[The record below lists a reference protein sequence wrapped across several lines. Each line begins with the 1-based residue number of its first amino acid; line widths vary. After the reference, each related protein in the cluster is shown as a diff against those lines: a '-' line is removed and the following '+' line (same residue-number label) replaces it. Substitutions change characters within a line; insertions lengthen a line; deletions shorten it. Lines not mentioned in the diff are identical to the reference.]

1 MTTTTKKV
9 LTEDLGKM
17 LEMAICLN
25 YDSPYDGTYK
35 YSLAE
40 AQSLKNRLSNL
51 KKVFNYN
58 LRHCASRGSKYDFE
72 CVDDPSI
79 HLSAK
84 TSKNKTGKVCPQVL
98 GQPSRKKFCE
108 FFALDQSIGLDQ
120 IKSFISNNIANLLQV
135 YSAHTFDCPILY
147 YNKHSDLLAFIVLK
161 EEINWAASNINFSHN
176 ISGIEKIIKII
187 RDCEKANTK
196 HIAIVADLQGIKLR
210 IGKIFGNQV
219 SLKKGDTFN
228 FDLNKKI
235 GSQTRVYLPYP
246 EIFKKIKKSN
256 KILIDDGKFVFKIA
270 KLAKNSI
277 QTVCQNDCV
286 IKNFKSI
293 HIPGLEV
300 DFDNLTAKDN
310 RDVQIAKK
318 LNCNWIAL
326 SYVKNSKIIKETRKL
341 ISKDIGIIAKI
352 ENKSAIKNI
361 KDIINASDAIMVAR
375 GDLAVEIGANE
386 VPHVQLDIVKKCSE
400 LGKPIIIATQMLES
414 MIENNKPTR
423 AEINDVGTAVF
434 QGADVVMLSA
444 ETAVGKYPLQ
454 TVQAMKKTIVSTEK
468 YKKENIAAFKSNIK
482 INNEPV
488 KAIALAIKDIAYNIK
503 VEAIIGF
510 SVTGNTA
517 KLISAIR
524 PSAKIITISPHIN
537 ISRQLSLLWGITSI
551 TNSDAKNWTQMME
564 ISKKIIKSRKLTK
577 IGGYAIITAGLPFGK
592 SKMTNM
598 IRLYQLGK
606 N

>member
-1 MTTTTKKV
+1 MDKKAKI
-9 LTEDLGKM
+9 LATLGP
-17 LEMAICLN
+17 AIFKKNIINNLIR
-25 YDSPYDGTYK
+25 SGVDGF
-35 YSLAE
+35 
-40 AQSLKNRLSNL
+40 R
-51 KKVFNYN
+51 
-58 LRHCASRGSKYDFE
+58 
-72 CVDDPSI
+72 
-79 HLSAK
+79 
-84 TSKNKTGKVCPQVL
+84 
-98 GQPSRKKFCE
+98 
-108 FFALDQSIGLDQ
+108 
-120 IKSFISNNIANLLQV
+120 
-135 YSAHTFDCPILY
+135 
-147 YNKHSDLLAFIVLK
+147 
-161 EEINWAASNINFSHN
+161 INFSHN
-176 ISGIEKIIKII
+176 LTGIEKIVKII
-187 RDCEKANTK
+187 RDCEKLNAK
-196 HIAIVADLQGIKLR
+196 PIAIVADLQGIKLR
-210 IGKIFGNQV
+210 IGKILENQV
-219 SLKKGDTFN
+219 SLKRGDTFN

-235 GSQTRVYLPYP
+235 GSQSRVYLPYP

-256 KILIDDGKFVFKIA
+256 KILIDDGKFVFKIT
-270 KLAKNSI
+270 KLSKNSI
-277 QTVCQNDCV
+277 QTVCQNDCI

-300 DFDNLTAKDN
+300 DFDDLTVKDK
-310 RDVQIAKK
+310 RDITVAKK
-318 LNCNWIAL
+318 LGCNWIAL
-326 SYVKNSKIIKETRKL
+326 SYVKNSKIIKQTRKL
-341 ISKDIGIIAKI
+341 IPQDTGIIAKV

-361 KDIINASDAIMVAR
+361 KDIIQTSDAIMVAR

-400 LGKPIIIATQMLES
+400 LGKPVIIATQMLES
-414 MIENNKPTR
+414 MIESNKPTR

-434 QGADVVMLSA
+434 QGADIVMLSA

-454 TVQAMKKTIVSTEK
+454 AVQAMKKTIVSTEK
-468 YKKENIAAFKSNIK
+468 YKKENITLFKSNTK

-551 TNSDAKNWTQMME
+551 TNSDAKNWRQMMK
-564 ISKKIIKSRKLTK
+564 ISKEIIKSKKLTK

>member
-1 MTTTTKKV
+1 MDKKAKI
-9 LTEDLGKM
+9 LATLG
-17 LEMAICLN
+17 
-25 YDSPYDGTYK
+25 
-35 YSLAE
+35 
-40 AQSLKNRLSNL
+40 
-51 KKVFNYN
+51 
-58 LRHCASRGSKYDFE
+58 
-72 CVDDPSI
+72 PSI
-79 HLSAK
+79 FK
-84 TSKNKTGKVCPQVL
+84 KN
-98 GQPSRKKFCE
+98 
-108 FFALDQSIGLDQ
+108 I
-120 IKSFISNNIANLLQV
+120 INNLIRSGV
-135 YSAHTFDCPILY
+135 DGFR
-147 YNKHSDLLAFIVLK
+147 
-161 EEINWAASNINFSHN
+161 INFSHN
-176 ISGIEKIIKII
+176 LTGIEKVVKNI
-187 RDCEKANTK
+187 RDCEKTNTK
-196 HIAIVADLQGIKLR
+196 PVAIVADLQGIKLR
-210 IGKIFGNQV
+210 IGRILHNQI
-219 SLKKGDTFN
+219 SLKKGDIFS

-235 GSQTRVYLPYP
+235 GDQNRVYLPYP
-246 EIFKKIKKSN
+246 EIFKKINKKN
-256 KILIDDGKFVFKIA
+256 KILIDDGKFVFKI
-270 KLAKNSI
+270 KNFNKRSI
-277 QTVCQNDCV
+277 ETICQNDCI

-300 DFDNLTAKDN
+300 DFDNLTAKDK
-310 RDVQIAKK
+310 RDIQIAKK

-341 ISKDIGIIAKI
+341 IPMDIGIIAKI

-400 LGKPIIIATQMLES
+400 LGKPVIIATQMLES

-423 AEINDVGTAVF
+423 AEINDVGTAIF

-454 TVQAMKKTIVSTEK
+454 TVQAMNKTIISTEK
-468 YKKENIAAFKSNIK
+468 YKKENISLFKSSTK

-551 TNSDAKNWTQMME
+551 TNSDAKNWRQMME
-564 ISKKIIKSRKLTK
+564 ISKQIIKSRKLTK
-577 IGGYAIITAGLPFGK
+577 VGGYAIITAGLPFGK

>member
-1 MTTTTKKV
+1 MDKKAKI
-9 LTEDLGKM
+9 LATLGP
-17 LEMAICLN
+17 AIFKKNIINSLIR
-25 YDSPYDGTYK
+25 SGVDGF
-35 YSLAE
+35 
-40 AQSLKNRLSNL
+40 R
-51 KKVFNYN
+51 
-58 LRHCASRGSKYDFE
+58 
-72 CVDDPSI
+72 
-79 HLSAK
+79 
-84 TSKNKTGKVCPQVL
+84 
-98 GQPSRKKFCE
+98 
-108 FFALDQSIGLDQ
+108 
-120 IKSFISNNIANLLQV
+120 
-135 YSAHTFDCPILY
+135 
-147 YNKHSDLLAFIVLK
+147 
-161 EEINWAASNINFSHN
+161 INFSHN
-176 ISGIEKIIKII
+176 LTGIEKIVKII
-187 RDCEKANTK
+187 RDCEKINSK
-196 HIAIVADLQGIKLR
+196 PIAIVADLQGIKLR
-210 IGKIFGNQV
+210 IGKIFNNQV

-235 GSQTRVYLPYP
+235 GSQSRVYLPYP

-256 KILIDDGKFVFKIA
+256 KILIDDGKFVFKIT
-270 KLAKNSI
+270 KLLKNSI
-277 QTVCQNDCV
+277 QTVCQNDCI

-300 DFDNLTAKDN
+300 DFDNLTAKDK
-310 RDVQIAKK
+310 RDIQIAKK

-361 KDIINASDAIMVAR
+361 KDIINTSDAIMVAR

-400 LGKPIIIATQMLES
+400 LGKPVIIATQMLES
-414 MIENNKPTR
+414 MIEDNKPTR
-423 AEINDVGTAVF
+423 AEINDVGTAIF

-454 TVQAMKKTIVSTEK
+454 AVQAMKKTIVSTEK
-468 YKKENIAAFKSNIK
+468 YKKENITLFKSNTK

-551 TNSDAKNWTQMME
+551 TNSDAKNWKEMME
-564 ISKKIIKSRKLTK
+564 ISKQIIKSRKLTK
-577 IGGYAIITAGLPFGK
+577 VGGYAIITAGLPFGK

>member
-1 MTTTTKKV
+1 MDKKAKI
-9 LTEDLGKM
+9 LATLGP
-17 LEMAICLN
+17 AIFKKNIINNLIR
-25 YDSPYDGTYK
+25 SGVDGF
-35 YSLAE
+35 
-40 AQSLKNRLSNL
+40 R
-51 KKVFNYN
+51 
-58 LRHCASRGSKYDFE
+58 
-72 CVDDPSI
+72 
-79 HLSAK
+79 
-84 TSKNKTGKVCPQVL
+84 
-98 GQPSRKKFCE
+98 
-108 FFALDQSIGLDQ
+108 
-120 IKSFISNNIANLLQV
+120 
-135 YSAHTFDCPILY
+135 
-147 YNKHSDLLAFIVLK
+147 
-161 EEINWAASNINFSHN
+161 INFSHN
-176 ISGIEKIIKII
+176 LTGIEKIVKII
-187 RDCEKANTK
+187 RDCEKINSK
-196 HIAIVADLQGIKLR
+196 PIAIVADLQGIKLR

-219 SLKKGDTFN
+219 SLKRGDTFN

-235 GSQTRVYLPYP
+235 GSQSRVYLPYP

-256 KILIDDGKFVFKIA
+256 KILIDDGKFVFKIT
-270 KLAKNSI
+270 KLSKNSI

-300 DFDNLTAKDN
+300 DFDDLTVKDK
-310 RDVQIAKK
+310 RDIAVAKK
-318 LNCNWIAL
+318 LGCNWIAL
-326 SYVKNSKIIKETRKL
+326 SYVKNSKIIKQTRKL
-341 ISKDIGIIAKI
+341 IPQDTGIIAKV

-361 KDIINASDAIMVAR
+361 KDIINTSDAIMVAR

-400 LGKPIIIATQMLES
+400 LGKPVIIATQMLES

-423 AEINDVGTAVF
+423 AEINDVGTAIF

-454 TVQAMKKTIVSTEK
+454 AVQAMQKTIVSTEK
-468 YKKENIAAFKSNIK
+468 YKKENITLFKSNTK

-551 TNSDAKNWTQMME
+551 TNSDAKNWRQMMK
-564 ISKKIIKSRKLTK
+564 ISKEIIKSRKLTK

>member
-1 MTTTTKKV
+1 MDKKAKI
-9 LTEDLGKM
+9 LATLGP
-17 LEMAICLN
+17 AIFKKNIINNLIR
-25 YDSPYDGTYK
+25 SGVDGF
-35 YSLAE
+35 
-40 AQSLKNRLSNL
+40 R
-51 KKVFNYN
+51 
-58 LRHCASRGSKYDFE
+58 
-72 CVDDPSI
+72 
-79 HLSAK
+79 
-84 TSKNKTGKVCPQVL
+84 
-98 GQPSRKKFCE
+98 
-108 FFALDQSIGLDQ
+108 
-120 IKSFISNNIANLLQV
+120 
-135 YSAHTFDCPILY
+135 
-147 YNKHSDLLAFIVLK
+147 
-161 EEINWAASNINFSHN
+161 INFSHN
-176 ISGIEKIIKII
+176 LTGIEKIVKII
-187 RDCEKANTK
+187 RDCEKLNAK
-196 HIAIVADLQGIKLR
+196 PIAIVADLQGIKLR
-210 IGKIFGNQV
+210 IGKILENQV
-219 SLKKGDTFN
+219 SLKRGDTFN

-235 GSQTRVYLPYP
+235 GSQSRVYLPYP

-256 KILIDDGKFVFKIA
+256 KILIDDGKFVFKIT
-270 KLAKNSI
+270 KLSKNSI
-277 QTVCQNDCV
+277 QTVCQNDCI

-300 DFDNLTAKDN
+300 DFDDLTVKDK
-310 RDVQIAKK
+310 RDITVAKK
-318 LNCNWIAL
+318 LGCNWIAL
-326 SYVKNSKIIKETRKL
+326 SYVKNSKIIKQTRKL
-341 ISKDIGIIAKI
+341 IPQDTGIIAKV

-361 KDIINASDAIMVAR
+361 KDIINTSDAIMVAR

-400 LGKPIIIATQMLES
+400 LGKPVIIATQMLES
-414 MIENNKPTR
+414 MIESNKPTR

-434 QGADVVMLSA
+434 QGADIVMLSA

-454 TVQAMKKTIVSTEK
+454 AVQAMKKTIVSTEK
-468 YKKENIAAFKSNIK
+468 YKKENITLFKSNTK

-551 TNSDAKNWTQMME
+551 TNSDAKNWRQMMK
-564 ISKKIIKSRKLTK
+564 ISKEIIKSRKLTK

>member
-1 MTTTTKKV
+1 MDKKAKI
-9 LTEDLGKM
+9 LATLGP
-17 LEMAICLN
+17 AIFKKNIINSLIR
-25 YDSPYDGTYK
+25 SGVDGF
-35 YSLAE
+35 
-40 AQSLKNRLSNL
+40 R
-51 KKVFNYN
+51 
-58 LRHCASRGSKYDFE
+58 
-72 CVDDPSI
+72 
-79 HLSAK
+79 
-84 TSKNKTGKVCPQVL
+84 
-98 GQPSRKKFCE
+98 
-108 FFALDQSIGLDQ
+108 
-120 IKSFISNNIANLLQV
+120 
-135 YSAHTFDCPILY
+135 
-147 YNKHSDLLAFIVLK
+147 
-161 EEINWAASNINFSHN
+161 INFSHN

-187 RDCEKANTK
+187 RDCEKANAK
-196 HIAIVADLQGIKLR
+196 PIAIVADLQGIKLR

-235 GSQTRVYLPYP
+235 GSQSRVYLPYP

-256 KILIDDGKFVFKIA
+256 KILIDDGKFAFKIA

-277 QTVCQNDCV
+277 QTICQNDCV

-300 DFDNLTAKDN
+300 DFDNLTAKDK
-310 RDVQIAKK
+310 RDIQIAKK

-361 KDIINASDAIMVAR
+361 KDIINTSEAIMVAR

-400 LGKPIIIATQMLES
+400 LGKPVIIATQMLES
-414 MIENNKPTR
+414 MIESNKPTR
-423 AEINDVGTAVF
+423 AEINDVGTAIF

-468 YKKENIAAFKSNIK
+468 YKKENITLFKSNTK

-510 SVTGNTA
+510 SGTGNTA

-551 TNSDAKNWTQMME
+551 TNSDAKNWKEMME
-564 ISKKIIKSRKLTK
+564 ISKQIIKSRKLTK

>member
-1 MTTTTKKV
+1 
-9 LTEDLGKM
+9 
-17 LEMAICLN
+17 
-25 YDSPYDGTYK
+25 
-35 YSLAE
+35 
-40 AQSLKNRLSNL
+40 
-51 KKVFNYN
+51 
-58 LRHCASRGSKYDFE
+58 
-72 CVDDPSI
+72 
-79 HLSAK
+79 
-84 TSKNKTGKVCPQVL
+84 
-98 GQPSRKKFCE
+98 
-108 FFALDQSIGLDQ
+108 
-120 IKSFISNNIANLLQV
+120 
-135 YSAHTFDCPILY
+135 
-147 YNKHSDLLAFIVLK
+147 
-161 EEINWAASNINFSHN
+161 
-176 ISGIEKIIKII
+176 
-187 RDCEKANTK
+187 
-196 HIAIVADLQGIKLR
+196 
-210 IGKIFGNQV
+210 V
-219 SLKKGDTFN
+219 SLKRGDTFN

-235 GSQTRVYLPYP
+235 GSQSRVYLPYP

-256 KILIDDGKFVFKIA
+256 KILIDDGKFVFKIT
-270 KLAKNSI
+270 KLSKNSI
-277 QTVCQNDCV
+277 QTVCQNDCI

-300 DFDNLTAKDN
+300 DFDNLTAKDK
-310 RDVQIAKK
+310 RDITVAKK
-318 LNCNWIAL
+318 LGCNWIAL
-326 SYVKNSKIIKETRKL
+326 SYVKNSKIIKQTRKL
-341 ISKDIGIIAKI
+341 IPQDTGIIAKV

-361 KDIINASDAIMVAR
+361 KDIIQTSDAIMVAR

-400 LGKPIIIATQMLES
+400 LGKPVIIATQMLES
-414 MIENNKPTR
+414 MIESNKPTR

-434 QGADVVMLSA
+434 QGADIVMLSA

-454 TVQAMKKTIVSTEK
+454 AVQAMKKTIVSTEK
-468 YKKENIAAFKSNIK
+468 YKKENITLFKSNTK

-551 TNSDAKNWTQMME
+551 TNSDAKNWRQMMK
-564 ISKKIIKSRKLTK
+564 ISKEIIKSKKLTK

>member
-1 MTTTTKKV
+1 MDKKAKI
-9 LTEDLGKM
+9 LATLGP
-17 LEMAICLN
+17 AIFKKNIINNLIR
-25 YDSPYDGTYK
+25 SGVDGF
-35 YSLAE
+35 
-40 AQSLKNRLSNL
+40 R
-51 KKVFNYN
+51 
-58 LRHCASRGSKYDFE
+58 
-72 CVDDPSI
+72 
-79 HLSAK
+79 
-84 TSKNKTGKVCPQVL
+84 
-98 GQPSRKKFCE
+98 
-108 FFALDQSIGLDQ
+108 
-120 IKSFISNNIANLLQV
+120 
-135 YSAHTFDCPILY
+135 
-147 YNKHSDLLAFIVLK
+147 
-161 EEINWAASNINFSHN
+161 INFSHN
-176 ISGIEKIIKII
+176 LTGIEKIVKII
-187 RDCEKANTK
+187 RDCEKINSK
-196 HIAIVADLQGIKLR
+196 PIAIVADLQGIKLR

-219 SLKKGDTFN
+219 SLKKGDAFN

-235 GSQTRVYLPYP
+235 GSQSRVYLPYP

-256 KILIDDGKFVFKIA
+256 KILIDDGKFVFKIT

-277 QTVCQNDCV
+277 QTVCQNDCI

-300 DFDNLTAKDN
+300 DFDNLTVKDK
-310 RDVQIAKK
+310 RDITVAKK
-318 LNCNWIAL
+318 LGCNWIAL
-326 SYVKNSKIIKETRKL
+326 SYVKNSKIIKQTKKL
-341 ISKDIGIIAKI
+341 IPQDTGIIAKI

-361 KDIINASDAIMVAR
+361 KDIINTSDAIMVAR

-400 LGKPIIIATQMLES
+400 LGKPVIIATQMLES
-414 MIENNKPTR
+414 MIESNKPTR

-454 TVQAMKKTIVSTEK
+454 AVQAMKKTIVSTEK

-551 TNSDAKNWTQMME
+551 TNSDAKNWRQMMK
-564 ISKKIIKSRKLTK
+564 ISKEIIKSRKLTK

>member
-1 MTTTTKKV
+1 MDKKAKI
-9 LTEDLGKM
+9 LATLGP
-17 LEMAICLN
+17 AIFKKNIINNLIRAGV
-25 YDSPYDGTYK
+25 DGF
-35 YSLAE
+35 
-40 AQSLKNRLSNL
+40 R
-51 KKVFNYN
+51 
-58 LRHCASRGSKYDFE
+58 
-72 CVDDPSI
+72 
-79 HLSAK
+79 
-84 TSKNKTGKVCPQVL
+84 
-98 GQPSRKKFCE
+98 
-108 FFALDQSIGLDQ
+108 
-120 IKSFISNNIANLLQV
+120 
-135 YSAHTFDCPILY
+135 
-147 YNKHSDLLAFIVLK
+147 
-161 EEINWAASNINFSHN
+161 INFSHN
-176 ISGIEKIIKII
+176 LTGIEKIVKII
-187 RDCEKANTK
+187 RDCEKINSK
-196 HIAIVADLQGIKLR
+196 PIAIVADLQGIKLR

-235 GSQTRVYLPYP
+235 GNQSRVYLPYP

-256 KILIDDGKFVFKIA
+256 KILIDDGKFIFKIT
-270 KLAKNSI
+270 KLSKNSI
-277 QTVCQNDCV
+277 QTVCQNDCI

-300 DFDNLTAKDN
+300 DFDDLTVKDK
-310 RDVQIAKK
+310 RDITVAKK
-318 LNCNWIAL
+318 LGCNWIAL
-326 SYVKNSKIIKETRKL
+326 SYVKNSKIIKQTRKL
-341 ISKDIGIIAKI
+341 IPQDTGIIAKI

-361 KDIINASDAIMVAR
+361 KDIINTSDAIMVAR

-400 LGKPIIIATQMLES
+400 LGKPVIIATQMLES
-414 MIENNKPTR
+414 MIESNKPTR

-454 TVQAMKKTIVSTEK
+454 AVQAMKKTIVSTEK
-468 YKKENIAAFKSNIK
+468 YKKENISLFKSNTK

-551 TNSDAKNWTQMME
+551 TNSDAKNWRQMMK
-564 ISKKIIKSRKLTK
+564 ISKEIIKSRKLTK

>member
-1 MTTTTKKV
+1 MDKKAKI
-9 LTEDLGKM
+9 LATLGP
-17 LEMAICLN
+17 AIFKKNIINNLIR
-25 YDSPYDGTYK
+25 SGVDGF
-35 YSLAE
+35 
-40 AQSLKNRLSNL
+40 R
-51 KKVFNYN
+51 
-58 LRHCASRGSKYDFE
+58 
-72 CVDDPSI
+72 
-79 HLSAK
+79 
-84 TSKNKTGKVCPQVL
+84 
-98 GQPSRKKFCE
+98 
-108 FFALDQSIGLDQ
+108 
-120 IKSFISNNIANLLQV
+120 
-135 YSAHTFDCPILY
+135 
-147 YNKHSDLLAFIVLK
+147 
-161 EEINWAASNINFSHN
+161 INFSHN
-176 ISGIEKIIKII
+176 LTGIEKIVKII
-187 RDCEKANTK
+187 RDCEKINSK
-196 HIAIVADLQGIKLR
+196 PIAIVADLQGIKLR
-210 IGKIFGNQV
+210 IGKILGNQV
-219 SLKKGDTFN
+219 SLKRGDAFN

-235 GSQTRVYLPYP
+235 GSQSRVYLPYP

-256 KILIDDGKFVFKIA
+256 KILIDDGKFVFKIT
-270 KLAKNSI
+270 KLSKNSI
-277 QTVCQNDCV
+277 QTICQNDCI

-300 DFDNLTAKDN
+300 DFDDLTVKDK
-310 RDVQIAKK
+310 RDITVAKK
-318 LNCNWIAL
+318 LGCNWIAL
-326 SYVKNSKIIKETRKL
+326 SYVKNSKIIKQTRKL
-341 ISKDIGIIAKI
+341 IPQDTGIVAKI

-400 LGKPIIIATQMLES
+400 LGKPVIIATQMLES
-414 MIENNKPTR
+414 MIESNKPTR
-423 AEINDVGTAVF
+423 AEINDVGTAIF

-454 TVQAMKKTIVSTEK
+454 AVQAMKKTIVSTEK
-468 YKKENIAAFKSNIK
+468 YKKENISLFKSNTK

-551 TNSDAKNWTQMME
+551 TNSDAKNWRQMMK
-564 ISKKIIKSRKLTK
+564 ISKEIIKSRKLTK

>member
-1 MTTTTKKV
+1 MDKKAKI
-9 LTEDLGKM
+9 LATLGP
-17 LEMAICLN
+17 AIFKKNIINNLIRAGV
-25 YDSPYDGTYK
+25 DGF
-35 YSLAE
+35 
-40 AQSLKNRLSNL
+40 R
-51 KKVFNYN
+51 
-58 LRHCASRGSKYDFE
+58 
-72 CVDDPSI
+72 
-79 HLSAK
+79 
-84 TSKNKTGKVCPQVL
+84 
-98 GQPSRKKFCE
+98 
-108 FFALDQSIGLDQ
+108 
-120 IKSFISNNIANLLQV
+120 
-135 YSAHTFDCPILY
+135 
-147 YNKHSDLLAFIVLK
+147 
-161 EEINWAASNINFSHN
+161 INFSHN
-176 ISGIEKIIKII
+176 LTGIEKIVKII
-187 RDCEKANTK
+187 RDCEKVNSK
-196 HIAIVADLQGIKLR
+196 PIAIVADLQGIKLR

-219 SLKKGDTFN
+219 SLKRGDTFN

-235 GSQTRVYLPYP
+235 GSQSRVYLPYP

-256 KILIDDGKFVFKIA
+256 KILIDDGKFVFKIT

-300 DFDNLTAKDN
+300 DFDNLTTKDK
-310 RDVQIAKK
+310 RDIQIAKK

-326 SYVKNSKIIKETRKL
+326 SYVKNSKIIRETRKL
-341 ISKDIGIIAKI
+341 IPQDTGIIAKV

-361 KDIINASDAIMVAR
+361 KDIINTSDAIMVAR

-400 LGKPIIIATQMLES
+400 LGKPVIIATQMLES
-414 MIENNKPTR
+414 MIESNKPTR

-454 TVQAMKKTIVSTEK
+454 AVQAMKKTIVSTEK

-551 TNSDAKNWTQMME
+551 TNSDAKNWRQMMK
-564 ISKKIIKSRKLTK
+564 ISKEIIKSRKLTK

>member
-1 MTTTTKKV
+1 MDKKAKI
-9 LTEDLGKM
+9 LATLGP
-17 LEMAICLN
+17 AIFKKNIINNLIR
-25 YDSPYDGTYK
+25 SGVDGF
-35 YSLAE
+35 
-40 AQSLKNRLSNL
+40 R
-51 KKVFNYN
+51 
-58 LRHCASRGSKYDFE
+58 
-72 CVDDPSI
+72 
-79 HLSAK
+79 
-84 TSKNKTGKVCPQVL
+84 
-98 GQPSRKKFCE
+98 
-108 FFALDQSIGLDQ
+108 
-120 IKSFISNNIANLLQV
+120 
-135 YSAHTFDCPILY
+135 
-147 YNKHSDLLAFIVLK
+147 
-161 EEINWAASNINFSHN
+161 INFSHN
-176 ISGIEKIIKII
+176 LTGIEKIVKII
-187 RDCEKANTK
+187 RDCEKINSK
-196 HIAIVADLQGIKLR
+196 PIAIVADLQGIKLR

-219 SLKKGDTFN
+219 SLKRGDTFN

-235 GSQTRVYLPYP
+235 GSQSRVYLPYP

-256 KILIDDGKFVFKIA
+256 KILIDDGKFVFKIT
-270 KLAKNSI
+270 KLSKNSI
-277 QTVCQNDCV
+277 QTVCQNDCI

-300 DFDNLTAKDN
+300 DFDNLTAKDK
-310 RDVQIAKK
+310 RDITVAKK
-318 LNCNWIAL
+318 LGCNWIAL
-326 SYVKNSKIIKETRKL
+326 SYVKNSKIIRETRKL
-341 ISKDIGIIAKI
+341 IPIDIGIIAKI

-361 KDIINASDAIMVAR
+361 KDIINTSDAIMVAR

-400 LGKPIIIATQMLES
+400 LGKPVIIATQMLES
-414 MIENNKPTR
+414 MIESNKPTR

-454 TVQAMKKTIVSTEK
+454 AVQAMQKTIVSTEK
-468 YKKENIAAFKSNIK
+468 YKKENITLFKSNTK

-551 TNSDAKNWTQMME
+551 TNSDAKNWRQMMK
-564 ISKKIIKSRKLTK
+564 ISKEIIKSRKLTK

>member
-1 MTTTTKKV
+1 MDKKAKI
-9 LTEDLGKM
+9 LATLGP
-17 LEMAICLN
+17 AIFKKNIINNLIR
-25 YDSPYDGTYK
+25 SGVDGF
-35 YSLAE
+35 
-40 AQSLKNRLSNL
+40 R
-51 KKVFNYN
+51 
-58 LRHCASRGSKYDFE
+58 
-72 CVDDPSI
+72 
-79 HLSAK
+79 
-84 TSKNKTGKVCPQVL
+84 
-98 GQPSRKKFCE
+98 
-108 FFALDQSIGLDQ
+108 
-120 IKSFISNNIANLLQV
+120 
-135 YSAHTFDCPILY
+135 
-147 YNKHSDLLAFIVLK
+147 
-161 EEINWAASNINFSHN
+161 INFSHN
-176 ISGIEKIIKII
+176 LTGIEKIVKII
-187 RDCEKANTK
+187 RDCEKINSK
-196 HIAIVADLQGIKLR
+196 PIAIVADLQGIKLR

-219 SLKKGDTFN
+219 SLKRGDTFN

-235 GSQTRVYLPYP
+235 GSQSRVYLPYP

-256 KILIDDGKFVFKIA
+256 KILIDDGKFVFKIT

-277 QTVCQNDCV
+277 QTVCQNDCI

-300 DFDNLTAKDN
+300 DFDNLTAKDK
-310 RDVQIAKK
+310 RDIQIAKK

-326 SYVKNSKIIKETRKL
+326 SYVKNSKIIRETRKL
-341 ISKDIGIIAKI
+341 IPGDIGIIAKI

-361 KDIINASDAIMVAR
+361 KDIINTSDAIMVAR

-400 LGKPIIIATQMLES
+400 LGKPVIIATQMLES

-423 AEINDVGTAVF
+423 AEINDVGTAIF

-454 TVQAMKKTIVSTEK
+454 AVQAMKKTIVSTEK
-468 YKKENIAAFKSNIK
+468 YKKENIAVYLKVILKLTMNPLKQSPLQSK
-482 INNEPV
+482 ILLTTLKLKLSLV
-488 KAIALAIKDIAYNIK
+488 FQY
-503 VEAIIGF
+503 
-510 SVTGNTA
+510 TGNTA

-551 TNSDAKNWTQMME
+551 TNSDAKNWRQMMK
-564 ISKKIIKSRKLTK
+564 ISKEIIKSRKLTK

-598 IRLYQLGK
+598 IRLISIR
-606 N
+606 

>member
-1 MTTTTKKV
+1 MDKKAKI
-9 LTEDLGKM
+9 LATLG
-17 LEMAICLN
+17 
-25 YDSPYDGTYK
+25 
-35 YSLAE
+35 
-40 AQSLKNRLSNL
+40 
-51 KKVFNYN
+51 
-58 LRHCASRGSKYDFE
+58 
-72 CVDDPSI
+72 PSI
-79 HLSAK
+79 FK
-84 TSKNKTGKVCPQVL
+84 KN
-98 GQPSRKKFCE
+98 
-108 FFALDQSIGLDQ
+108 I
-120 IKSFISNNIANLLQV
+120 
-135 YSAHTFDCPILY
+135 
-147 YNKHSDLLAFIVLK
+147 
-161 EEINWAASNINFSHN
+161 INQLIRSGVDGFRINFSHN
-176 ISGIEKIIKII
+176 LTGIEKIVKII
-187 RDCEKANTK
+187 RDCEKINKK

-210 IGKIFGNQV
+210 IGKILENQV
-219 SLKKGDTFN
+219 SLKKGDIFN

-235 GSQTRVYLPYP
+235 GSQDRVYLPYP
-246 EIFKKIKKSN
+246 EIFKKIKKNN
-256 KILIDDGKFVFKIA
+256 KILIDDGKFVFKI
-270 KLAKNSI
+270 KQLSKNSI
-277 QTVCQNDCV
+277 ETICQNDCI

-300 DFDNLTAKDN
+300 DFDNLTAKDK
-310 RDVQIAKK
+310 RDIQIAKK

-361 KDIINASDAIMVAR
+361 KDIINTSDAIMVAR

-400 LGKPIIIATQMLES
+400 LGKPVIIATQMLES
-414 MIENNKPTR
+414 MIEDNKPTR
-423 AEINDVGTAVF
+423 AEINDVGTAIF

-454 TVQAMKKTIVSTEK
+454 AVQAMKKTIVSTEK
-468 YKKENIAAFKSNIK
+468 YKKENITLFKSNTK

-551 TNSDAKNWTQMME
+551 TNSDAKNWRQMMK
-564 ISKKIIKSRKLTK
+564 ISKEIIKSRKLTK

>member
-1 MTTTTKKV
+1 MDKKAKI
-9 LTEDLGKM
+9 LATLG
-17 LEMAICLN
+17 
-25 YDSPYDGTYK
+25 
-35 YSLAE
+35 
-40 AQSLKNRLSNL
+40 
-51 KKVFNYN
+51 
-58 LRHCASRGSKYDFE
+58 
-72 CVDDPSI
+72 PSI
-79 HLSAK
+79 FK
-84 TSKNKTGKVCPQVL
+84 KN
-98 GQPSRKKFCE
+98 
-108 FFALDQSIGLDQ
+108 I
-120 IKSFISNNIANLLQV
+120 
-135 YSAHTFDCPILY
+135 
-147 YNKHSDLLAFIVLK
+147 
-161 EEINWAASNINFSHN
+161 INQLIRSGVDGFRINFSHN
-176 ISGIEKIIKII
+176 LTGIEKIVKII
-187 RDCEKANTK
+187 RDCEKINKK

-210 IGKIFGNQV
+210 IGKILENQV
-219 SLKKGDTFN
+219 SLKKGDIFN

-235 GSQTRVYLPYP
+235 GSQNRVYLPYP
-246 EIFKKIKKSN
+246 EIFKKIKKNN
-256 KILIDDGKFVFKIA
+256 KILIDDGKFVFKI
-270 KLAKNSI
+270 KQLSKNSI
-277 QTVCQNDCV
+277 ETICQNDCI

-300 DFDNLTAKDN
+300 DFDNLTAKDK
-310 RDVQIAKK
+310 RDIQIAKK

-361 KDIINASDAIMVAR
+361 KDIINTSDAIMVAR

-400 LGKPIIIATQMLES
+400 LGKPVIIATQMLES
-414 MIENNKPTR
+414 MIESNKPTR

-454 TVQAMKKTIVSTEK
+454 AVQAMKKTIVSTEK
-468 YKKENIAAFKSNIK
+468 YKKENITLFKSNTK

-524 PSAKIITISPHIN
+524 PSAKIITISPHVN

-551 TNSDAKNWTQMME
+551 TNSDAKNWRQMMK
-564 ISKKIIKSRKLTK
+564 ISKEIIKSRKLTK

>member
-1 MTTTTKKV
+1 MDKKAKI
-9 LTEDLGKM
+9 LATLG
-17 LEMAICLN
+17 
-25 YDSPYDGTYK
+25 
-35 YSLAE
+35 
-40 AQSLKNRLSNL
+40 
-51 KKVFNYN
+51 
-58 LRHCASRGSKYDFE
+58 
-72 CVDDPSI
+72 PSI
-79 HLSAK
+79 FK
-84 TSKNKTGKVCPQVL
+84 KN
-98 GQPSRKKFCE
+98 
-108 FFALDQSIGLDQ
+108 I
-120 IKSFISNNIANLLQV
+120 INNLIRSGV
-135 YSAHTFDCPILY
+135 DGFR
-147 YNKHSDLLAFIVLK
+147 
-161 EEINWAASNINFSHN
+161 INFSHN
-176 ISGIEKIIKII
+176 LSGINKVVKII
-187 RDCEKANTK
+187 RDCEKLNAK
-196 HIAIVADLQGIKLR
+196 PVAIVADLQGIKLR
-210 IGKIFGNQV
+210 ISKILENQV
-219 SLKKGDTFN
+219 SLKRGDTFN

-235 GSQTRVYLPYP
+235 GSQSRVYLPYP

-256 KILIDDGKFVFKIA
+256 KILIDDGKFVFKIT

-277 QTVCQNDCV
+277 QTVCQNDCI

-300 DFDNLTAKDN
+300 DFDNLTAKDK
-310 RDVQIAKK
+310 RDITVAKK
-318 LNCNWIAL
+318 LGCNWIAL
-326 SYVKNSKIIKETRKL
+326 SYVKNSKIIKQTRKL
-341 ISKDIGIIAKI
+341 ISQDTGIIAKV

-361 KDIINASDAIMVAR
+361 KDIINTSDAIMVAR

-400 LGKPIIIATQMLES
+400 LGKPVIIATQMLES
-414 MIENNKPTR
+414 MIESNKPTR

-454 TVQAMKKTIVSTEK
+454 AVQAMKKTIVSTEK

-551 TNSDAKNWTQMME
+551 TNSDAKNWRQMMK
-564 ISKKIIKSRKLTK
+564 ISKEIINSRKLTK

>member
-1 MTTTTKKV
+1 MDKKAKI
-9 LTEDLGKM
+9 LATLGP
-17 LEMAICLN
+17 AIFKKNIINNLIR
-25 YDSPYDGTYK
+25 SGVDGF
-35 YSLAE
+35 
-40 AQSLKNRLSNL
+40 R
-51 KKVFNYN
+51 
-58 LRHCASRGSKYDFE
+58 
-72 CVDDPSI
+72 
-79 HLSAK
+79 
-84 TSKNKTGKVCPQVL
+84 
-98 GQPSRKKFCE
+98 
-108 FFALDQSIGLDQ
+108 
-120 IKSFISNNIANLLQV
+120 
-135 YSAHTFDCPILY
+135 
-147 YNKHSDLLAFIVLK
+147 
-161 EEINWAASNINFSHN
+161 INFSHN
-176 ISGIEKIIKII
+176 LTGIEKIVKII
-187 RDCEKANTK
+187 RDCEKLNAK
-196 HIAIVADLQGIKLR
+196 PIAIVADLQGIKLR
-210 IGKIFGNQV
+210 IGKILENQV
-219 SLKKGDTFN
+219 SLKRGDTFN

-235 GSQTRVYLPYP
+235 GSQSRVYLPYP

-256 KILIDDGKFVFKIA
+256 KILIDDGKFVFKIT
-270 KLAKNSI
+270 KLSKNSI
-277 QTVCQNDCV
+277 QTVCQNDCI

-300 DFDNLTAKDN
+300 DFDDLTVKDK
-310 RDVQIAKK
+310 RDITVAKK
-318 LNCNWIAL
+318 LGCNWIAL
-326 SYVKNSKIIKETRKL
+326 SYVKNSKIIKQTRKL
-341 ISKDIGIIAKI
+341 IPQDTGIIAKV

-361 KDIINASDAIMVAR
+361 KDIIQTSDAIMVAR

-400 LGKPIIIATQMLES
+400 LGKPVIIATQMLES
-414 MIENNKPTR
+414 MIESNKPTR

-434 QGADVVMLSA
+434 QGADIVMLSA

-454 TVQAMKKTIVSTEK
+454 AVQAMKKTIVSTEK
-468 YKKENIAAFKSNIK
+468 YKKENITLFKSNTK

-551 TNSDAKNWTQMME
+551 TNSDAKNWRQMMK
-564 ISKKIIKSRKLTK
+564 ISKQIIKSRKLTK
-577 IGGYAIITAGLPFGK
+577 VGGYAIITAGLPFGK

>member
-1 MTTTTKKV
+1 MDKKAKI
-9 LTEDLGKM
+9 LATLGP
-17 LEMAICLN
+17 AIFKKNIINNLIR
-25 YDSPYDGTYK
+25 SGVDGF
-35 YSLAE
+35 
-40 AQSLKNRLSNL
+40 R
-51 KKVFNYN
+51 
-58 LRHCASRGSKYDFE
+58 
-72 CVDDPSI
+72 
-79 HLSAK
+79 
-84 TSKNKTGKVCPQVL
+84 
-98 GQPSRKKFCE
+98 
-108 FFALDQSIGLDQ
+108 
-120 IKSFISNNIANLLQV
+120 
-135 YSAHTFDCPILY
+135 
-147 YNKHSDLLAFIVLK
+147 
-161 EEINWAASNINFSHN
+161 INFSHN
-176 ISGIEKIIKII
+176 LTGIEKIVKII
-187 RDCEKANTK
+187 RDCEKINSK
-196 HIAIVADLQGIKLR
+196 PIAIVADLQGIKLR
-210 IGKIFGNQV
+210 IGKIFGNQI
-219 SLKKGDTFN
+219 SLKRGDTFN

-235 GSQTRVYLPYP
+235 GSQSRVYLPYP

-256 KILIDDGKFVFKIA
+256 KILIDDGKFVFKII
-270 KLAKNSI
+270 KLSKNSI
-277 QTVCQNDCV
+277 QTVCQNDCI

-300 DFDNLTAKDN
+300 DFDDLTVKDK
-310 RDVQIAKK
+310 RDITVAKK
-318 LNCNWIAL
+318 LGCNWIAL
-326 SYVKNSKIIKETRKL
+326 SYVKNSKIIKQTRKL
-341 ISKDIGIIAKI
+341 IPQDTGIIAKV

-361 KDIINASDAIMVAR
+361 KDIIQTSDAIMVAR

-400 LGKPIIIATQMLES
+400 LGKPVIIATQMLES
-414 MIENNKPTR
+414 MIESNKPTR

-434 QGADVVMLSA
+434 QGADIVMLSA

-454 TVQAMKKTIVSTEK
+454 AVQAMKKTIVSTEK
-468 YKKENIAAFKSNIK
+468 YKKENITLFKSNTK

-551 TNSDAKNWTQMME
+551 TNSDAKNWRQMMK
-564 ISKKIIKSRKLTK
+564 ISKEIIKSKKLTK

>member
-1 MTTTTKKV
+1 MDKKAKI
-9 LTEDLGKM
+9 LATLGP
-17 LEMAICLN
+17 AIFKKNIINNLIR
-25 YDSPYDGTYK
+25 SGVDGF
-35 YSLAE
+35 
-40 AQSLKNRLSNL
+40 R
-51 KKVFNYN
+51 
-58 LRHCASRGSKYDFE
+58 
-72 CVDDPSI
+72 
-79 HLSAK
+79 
-84 TSKNKTGKVCPQVL
+84 
-98 GQPSRKKFCE
+98 
-108 FFALDQSIGLDQ
+108 
-120 IKSFISNNIANLLQV
+120 
-135 YSAHTFDCPILY
+135 
-147 YNKHSDLLAFIVLK
+147 
-161 EEINWAASNINFSHN
+161 INFSHN
-176 ISGIEKIIKII
+176 LTGIEKIVKII
-187 RDCEKANTK
+187 RDCEKINSK
-196 HIAIVADLQGIKLR
+196 PIAIVADLQGIKLR
-210 IGKIFGNQV
+210 IGKILGNQV
-219 SLKKGDTFN
+219 SLKRGDAFN

-235 GSQTRVYLPYP
+235 GSQSRVYLPYP

-256 KILIDDGKFVFKIA
+256 KILIDDGKFVFKIT
-270 KLAKNSI
+270 KLSKNSI
-277 QTVCQNDCV
+277 QTVCQNDCI

-300 DFDNLTAKDN
+300 DFDDLTVKDK
-310 RDVQIAKK
+310 RDITVAKK
-318 LNCNWIAL
+318 LGCNWIAL
-326 SYVKNSKIIKETRKL
+326 SYVKNSKIIRETRKL
-341 ISKDIGIIAKI
+341 IPQDTGIIAKV

-361 KDIINASDAIMVAR
+361 KDIINTSDAIMVAR

-400 LGKPIIIATQMLES
+400 LGKPVIIATQMLES
-414 MIENNKPTR
+414 MIESNKPTR

-434 QGADVVMLSA
+434 QGADIVMLSA

-454 TVQAMKKTIVSTEK
+454 AVQAMKKTIVSTEK
-468 YKKENIAAFKSNIK
+468 YKKENITLFKSNTK

-551 TNSDAKNWTQMME
+551 TNSDAKNWRQMMK
-564 ISKKIIKSRKLTK
+564 ISKEIIKSRKLTK